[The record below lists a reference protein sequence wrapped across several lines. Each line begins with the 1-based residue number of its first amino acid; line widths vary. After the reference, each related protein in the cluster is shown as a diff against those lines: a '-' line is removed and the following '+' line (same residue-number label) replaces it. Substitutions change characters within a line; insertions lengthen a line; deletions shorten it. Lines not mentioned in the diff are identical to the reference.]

1 MVKHNS
7 RIGQRHWQLV
17 ICLTLAQMGSI
28 ASLKAH
34 WSNPSPQVD
43 TPKPI
48 GISTDVLAAADDVI
62 AVAYDSAIVKELVYQ
77 GPVFTDSLHRRVT
90 LVDFSN
96 TQFRTQASEF
106 LFTLIKTDD
115 LSRFD
120 VVYLPWHRIQIVL
133 MQQYLR
139 YPDSLHMDYL
149 RVSWKEDIEFP
160 ESLFLALRD
169 FQKKKPGVL
178 EKIRFESLNYGEDF
192 FLDNENESQGQ
203 ENSELISYPNQEYE
217 WALAVALNS
226 LFLADN
232 LVGLQTDTL
241 GGIGL
246 PTSLRTHVEATKA
259 MVSSALWDR
268 VWKDRFDVQ
277 SNDRSTA
284 PSESSDESSSSEF
297 EIDPAFVSV
306 PTITSLR
313 DSMPFIVKDLE
324 RWIPSENREMF
335 QQLLPFFGRVQEL
348 EMELSD
354 HATSTFNTNKT
365 LIHQIPS
372 AKQVVQSALNR
383 GARNGYEALIYRDY
397 QIQSIAKEK
406 GRVLVLL
413 NDYREC
419 IDRSRYLPHA
429 MPSLLSAL
437 LEAGVKKDSVL
448 RVFILPEDAFD
459 LTPELISN
467 KNDSVSVGDGYVRDL
482 KEHPTIFQVST
493 DSAVVANES
502 KVSDEPFGLET
513 ELGDSAYFINLLN
526 RVYQYEITDRLLV
539 GTVFLS
545 LPLAGG
551 ISAVYDTAMA
561 EPMDVDNGEYSRK
574 SNFLR
579 GYNAAFEMNYVY
591 GLNRLKLGELNSVL
605 RSEGL
610 SEIGMINSQGVA
622 LGISYTAGG
631 GDEHGKKM
639 IKNDRLVITQSS
651 PLANPNMRSTYMLW
665 YAENQ
670 ISMGS
675 HFTLGFGGY
684 TGYVRHELKNFTG
697 VSGGFINQDQP
708 SFKVVNPAY
717 VYGFSVS
724 PALRFGNFYARG
736 SAGYGWD
743 LGKKTWNYQGSAM
756 NSKGGMKNTGL
767 FISAEIGYSYRFDF
781 TRKKGEGY
789 TEAVRTVADGPDGV
803 AGTKS
808 NARGAVR

>member
-1 MVKHNS
+1 M
-7 RIGQRHWQLV
+7 
-17 ICLTLAQMGSI
+17 ICLTLAQLGSI
-28 ASLKAH
+28 ASLKAQ
-34 WSNPSPQVD
+34 WFSPSPQVD
-43 TPKPI
+43 TTKSI

-62 AVAYDSAIVKELVYQ
+62 AVGYDSAIVNELVYQ
-77 GPVFTDSLHRRVT
+77 GPVFIDSLHRRVN

-192 FLDNENESQGQ
+192 FLDNENEPQGQ
-203 ENSELISYPNQEYE
+203 ENSELISYPDQEYE

-226 LFLADN
+226 LFPADN
-232 LVGLQTDTL
+232 LVGLQTDTI

-246 PTSLRTHVEATKA
+246 PTSIRTHVEATKA

-297 EIDPAFVSV
+297 EIDPAFGSV

-324 RWIPSENREMF
+324 NWIPSENRAMF
-335 QQLLPFFGRVQEL
+335 QQLLPFFGRVQDL

-354 HATSTFNTNKT
+354 YATSAFNTNKT

-429 MPSLLSAL
+429 MPSLLSGL

-459 LTPELISN
+459 LTPDLISN
-467 KNDSVSVGDGYVRDL
+467 KNDSVSMGRNL
-482 KEHPTIFQVST
+482 KVNPTLFIVAT
-493 DSAVVANES
+493 DTADTSNETAVI
-502 KVSDEPFGLET
+502 DQPFGMET
-513 ELGDSAYFINLLN
+513 ELGDSAHPIILLK
-526 RVYQYEITDRLLV
+526 RLSRYEITDRLLV

-551 ISAVYDTAMA
+551 ISAAYDTAMA
-561 EPMDVDNGEYSRK
+561 EPMDVDYGEYSRK

-591 GLNRLKLGELNSVL
+591 GANRLKLGELNSVL

-631 GDEHGKKM
+631 GDEGGKKM

-651 PLANPNMRSTYMLW
+651 PLASPNMRSTYMLW

-743 LGKKTWNYQGSAM
+743 FGKKTWNYQGSAM
-756 NSKGGMKNTGL
+756 NSKGGMKSTGL

-789 TEAVRTVADGPDGV
+789 TEAVADGPDGV

-808 NARGAVR
+808 NTWRAIR